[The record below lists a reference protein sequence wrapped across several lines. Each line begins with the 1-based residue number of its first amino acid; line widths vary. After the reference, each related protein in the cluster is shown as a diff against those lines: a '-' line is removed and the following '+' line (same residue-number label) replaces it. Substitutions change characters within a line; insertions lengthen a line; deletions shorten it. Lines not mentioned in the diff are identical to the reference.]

1 MQAIEFEA
9 ISHQGSIQ
17 VPRQVPDG
25 VRLRVLVL
33 LDRIKPEA
41 KQPNRPSA
49 KLRGSVKILG
59 DLLEPAVPEANW
71 DVLR

>member
-33 LDRIKPEA
+33 MDGIKP
-41 KQPNRPSA
+41 KNPS
-49 KLRGSVKILG
+49 
-59 DLLEPAVPEANW
+59 
-71 DVLR
+71 